1 MYRNFNETHL
11 MGEGTREGLAI
22 DKRINSMFV
31 SEGEQ
36 NKQILEEQENINKA
50 LGYTSYGKYVGFLD
64 YPEDGSNQPLV
75 ISTLIYQ
82 STELHTRDA
91 GFRYKILKL
100 ILENIHADWK
110 DMAQYNKII
119 NFCFR
124 GNKLQNSNY
133 GVHKP

>member
-1 MYRNFNETHL
+1 
-11 MGEGTREGLAI
+11 
-22 DKRINSMFV
+22 MFV

-64 YPEDGSNQPLV
+64 YPEDGSNQLLV
-75 ISTLIYQ
+75 ISTFIYQ
-82 STELHTRDA
+82 STEFHTREA
-91 GFRYKILKL
+91 VFSYKTLKMT
-100 ILENIHADWK
+100 LENIHADWK
-110 DMAQYNKII
+110 EMAQYNKII

>member
-1 MYRNFNETHL
+1 MA
-11 MGEGTREGLAI
+11 EGTREDLAI

-36 NKQILEEQENINKA
+36 NKQTLDEQENIKKA
-50 LGYTSYGKYVGFLD
+50 LGYTFYDKYVGFLD
-64 YPEDGSNQPLV
+64 YPLDGSNQLLL
-75 ISTLIYQ
+75 ILTLIYQ
-82 STELHTRDA
+82 STEFHTREA
-91 GFRYKILKL
+91 VFRYKTLKL
-100 ILENIHADWK
+100 ILENSRADWK
-110 DMAQYNKII
+110 GVAQYNKIT